1 MARVLD
7 DRTTTAVD
15 ALCEAI
21 VPGSTRV
28 GPSIYVD
35 AVLAR
40 MDDGARAGTLAAIT
54 SLADALAAGG
64 TDALVER
71 RFTPE
76 FLQIRALLI
85 EAYYSDFVAPGLDVD
100 GAWREIDF
108 NTPLAT
114 RLQKD
119 WSYLGIEG

>member
-1 MARVLD
+1 MASVLD

-15 ALCEAI
+15 TLCEAI

-28 GPSIYVD
+28 GPSVYVD

-40 MDDGARAGTLAAIT
+40 MDEGMRESTLAAIV
-54 SLADALAAGG
+54 SLADALESGG
-64 TDALVER
+64 LDALAER

-108 NTPLAT
+108 NSPLAT
-114 RLQKD
+114 RLRKD

>member
-1 MARVLD
+1 MAKVLD

-28 GPSIYVD
+28 GPSVYVD
-35 AVLAR
+35 AVLAQMEEGTR
-40 MDDGARAGTLAAIT
+40 ESTLAAIV
-54 SLADALAAGG
+54 SLAEVLESGGLDALA
-64 TDALVER
+64 ER

-108 NTPLAT
+108 NSPLAT
-114 RLQKD
+114 RLRKD